1 MLRVESPLSAELEEL
16 VTRVIDV
23 GFTVHKVLGPG
34 FREKIYA
41 AAFRLE
47 LDARGMPF
55 ESEKRISVKY
65 KTWEIPG
72 QKIDLIVAESVLVEL
87 KSVPRPRPVHRE
99 QVRSYLRTTGLSIGL
114 AMNFNQALF
123 KNGLKRVLR

>member
-16 VTRVIDV
+16 VTQMIDV

-47 LDARGMPF
+47 LDGRGMPF
-55 ESEKRISVKY
+55 ESEKRI
-65 KTWEIPG
+65 
-72 QKIDLIVAESVLVEL
+72 LVASRARQV
-87 KSVPRPRPVHRE
+87 VPENHR
-99 QVRSYLRTTGLSIGL
+99 LPIGL
-114 AMNFNQALF
+114 VMNFNQALF
-123 KNGLKRVLR
+123 KNGLERVLL